1 MRREKIEEG
10 VWDGEVE
17 LSSYWEGAVLR
28 AVEEW

>member
-1 MRREKIEEG
+1 MRREKIEER

-17 LSSYWEGAVLR
+17 LSFYWTGGVLR